1 MPTRR
6 RRSASLALTAKVLAG
21 VSVFALL
28 VVGGVVAWAVYN
40 RVPLP
45 VDDRCTATVQ
55 GSTATLDP
63 ERAYYAALISGVS
76 VKRGLAPR
84 AASIALATAF
94 QESGMRNL
102 DYGHADSIGLFQQ
115 RPSKGWGTVE
125 QIMDPWYSATAFYK
139 ALVKVKDW
147 QDDDINDV
155 AQKVQRSA
163 HPEAYR
169 KHVDKSR
176 TLASSLTGQTP
187 ASFSCA
193 VRSPGDADPEGM
205 ASYLKQTF
213 GKTITVA
220 VADTGL
226 TVSAKDADVAWAA
239 AHAAVAGTGRYGLA
253 TASIG
258 DWTWT
263 HDPWSPAAWHGPGSP
278 TGPTT
283 LTLTFQAG

>member
-6 RRSASLALTAKVLAG
+6 PRPRATLAKALAG
-21 VSVFALL
+21 VSALALL
-28 VVGGVVAWAVYN
+28 AVGGVVAWSAYH

-45 VDDRCTATVQ
+45 VDDRCTATVK
-55 GSTATLDP
+55 GASVTLDP

-84 AASIALATAF
+84 AGSIALATAF

-115 RPSKGWGTVE
+115 RPSKGWGTIE
-125 QIMDPWYSATAFYK
+125 EIMDPWYSAAAFYK
-139 ALVKVKDW
+139 ALVRVKDW
-147 QDDDINDV
+147 QEGDINDV
-155 AQKVQRSA
+155 AQAVQRSA

-169 KHVDKSR
+169 KHVEKSR

-187 ASFSCA
+187 ASFSCM

-205 ASYLKQTF
+205 ADYLKKTF
-213 GKTITVA
+213 GKTVKVA
-220 VADTGL
+220 TADTGL
-226 TVSAKDADVAWAA
+226 VVTAKDATVAWSA

-253 TASIG
+253 GVTIG
-258 DWTWT
+258 DWSWT
-263 HDPWSPAAWHGPGSP
+263 HDAWAPAAWHGLGDPS
-278 TGPTT
+278 GPAE
-283 LTLTFQAG
+283 LTLSFRTD

>member
-6 RRSASLALTAKVLAG
+6 RRSLTLTAKVLAG

-28 VVGGVVAWAVYN
+28 VVGGVVAWSAYH

-55 GSTATLDP
+55 GATATLDP

-76 VKRGLAPR
+76 VKRGLVPR

-102 DYGHADSIGLFQQ
+102 EYGHADSIGLFQQ

-125 QIMDPWYSATAFYK
+125 EIMNPWYSATAFYK
-139 ALVKVKDW
+139 ALVKVKGW
-147 QDDDINDV
+147 EEDDINDV

-169 KHVDKSR
+169 KHVAKSR

-193 VRSPGDADPEGM
+193 VRSSGDPDPEGM
-205 ASYLKQTF
+205 AGYLKQTF
-213 GKTITVA
+213 GKAIELVTT
-220 VADTGL
+220 DTGL
-226 TVSAKDADVAWAA
+226 TVSAKDTTVAWSV
-239 AHAAVAGTGRYGLA
+239 AHASIAGTERYGLA
-253 TASIG
+253 GVTIG
-258 DWTWT
+258 DWSWT
-263 HDPWSPAAWHGPGSP
+263 HDPWSPAAWHGPGNP
-278 TGPTT
+278 EGPTK
-283 LTLTFQAG
+283 LTLDFQSD

>member
-6 RRSASLALTAKVLAG
+6 RGRTTLTAKVLAG

-28 VVGGVVAWAVYN
+28 VVGGVVAWSAYH

-55 GSTATLDP
+55 GTTATLDP

-76 VKRGLAPR
+76 VKRGLVPR

-102 DYGHADSIGLFQQ
+102 DYGHADSVGLFQQ

-139 ALVKVKDW
+139 ELVKVKGW
-147 QDDDINDV
+147 EEGDINDV

-169 KHVDKSR
+169 KHVEKSR

-187 ASFSCA
+187 ASFSCT
-193 VRSPGDADPEGM
+193 VRSPGDPDPEGM
-205 ASYLKQTF
+205 ASFLKQTF
-213 GKTITVA
+213 GKTIKLTT
-220 VADTGL
+220 ADTGL
-226 TVSAKDADVAWAA
+226 AVTTRDDTIAWAV

-253 TASIG
+253 GISIG
-258 DWTWT
+258 KWTWT

-278 TGPTT
+278 DGPTS
-283 LTLTFQAG
+283 LTLSFQTA

>member
-6 RRSASLALTAKVLAG
+6 RRTRRTLTAKLLAG

-28 VVGGVVAWAVYN
+28 AVGGVVAWSAYH

-45 VDDRCTATVQ
+45 VDDRCTATVH
-55 GSTATLDP
+55 GASTTLDP

-76 VKRGLAPR
+76 VKRGLVPR
-84 AASIALATAF
+84 AASIAVATAF

-102 DYGHADSIGLFQQ
+102 DYGHADSLGLFQQ

-125 QIMDPWYSATAFYK
+125 EIMDPWYSATAFYK
-139 ALVKVKDW
+139 ALVRVKGW
-147 QDDDINDV
+147 QDGDINDV

-169 KHVDKSR
+169 KHVAKSR

-193 VRSPGDADPEGM
+193 VRSSGDADPEGM
-205 ASYLKQTF
+205 ASFLKQTF
-213 GKTITVA
+213 GKTIKLSATDAGLAITAADSTVA
-220 VADTGL
+220 WSVAH
-226 TVSAKDADVAWAA
+226 V
-239 AHAAVAGTGRYGLA
+239 AVAGTGRYGL
-253 TASIG
+253 TGVSIG
-258 DWTWT
+258 AWTWT

-278 TGPTT
+278 AGPSD
-283 LTLTFQAG
+283 LTLSFASD

>member
-6 RRSASLALTAKVLAG
+6 RPSRTALLARALAG
-21 VSVFALL
+21 VSVLVLL
-28 VVGGVVAWAVYN
+28 AVGGVVAWSAYHH
-40 RVPLP
+40 VPLP
-45 VDDRCTATVQ
+45 VDDRCTATVK

-84 AASIALATAF
+84 AGSIALATAF

-115 RPSKGWGTVE
+115 RPSKGWGSIE
-125 QIMDPWYSATAFYK
+125 EIMDPWYSATAFYK
-139 ALVKVKDW
+139 ALVKVKGWEDG
-147 QDDDINDV
+147 DINDV

-169 KHVDKSR
+169 KHVEKSR

-187 ASFSCA
+187 ASFSCT

-205 ASYLKQTF
+205 ASFLKQTF
-213 GKTITVA
+213 GKTIKLTTSDA
-220 VADTGL
+220 GL
-226 TVSAKDADVAWAA
+226 TITAKDTDVAWSV
-239 AHAAVAGTGRYGLA
+239 AHVAIAGTGRYGLA
-253 TASIG
+253 SITLG
-258 DWTWT
+258 TWTWT
-263 HDPWSPAAWHGPGSP
+263 HDPWSPAAWHGPNSLEEP
-278 TGPTT
+278 TS
-283 LTLTFQAG
+283 LTLGFASA

>member
-1 MPTRR
+1 M
-6 RRSASLALTAKVLAG
+6 LAG
-21 VSVFALL
+21 VSVFVLL
-28 VVGGVVAWAVYN
+28 VVGGVVAWSAYH

-55 GSTATLDP
+55 GATTSLDP

-76 VKRGLAPR
+76 VKRGLVPR

-125 QIMDPWYSATAFYK
+125 EIMDPWYSATAFYK
-139 ALVKVKDW
+139 ALVKVKGW
-147 QDDDINDV
+147 EEDDINDV
-155 AQKVQRSA
+155 AQAVQRSA

-169 KHVDKSR
+169 KHVAKSR

-187 ASFSCA
+187 ASFSCT
-193 VRSPGDADPEGM
+193 VRSPSDPDPEGM
-205 ASYLKQTF
+205 ASFLKQTF
-213 GKTITVA
+213 GKTIKLTTTETGLAVTAKDTA
-220 VADTGL
+220 VAW
-226 TVSAKDADVAWAA
+226 SVA
-239 AHAAVAGTGRYGLA
+239 HVAVAGTGRYGLA
-253 TASIG
+253 GVSIG

-263 HDPWSPAAWHGPGSP
+263 HNPWSPAAWHGPGSP
-278 TGPTT
+278 SGVAD
-283 LTLTFQAG
+283 LTLSFASA

>member
-6 RRSASLALTAKVLAG
+6 PRPRVTLAKLLAG
-21 VSVFALL
+21 VSALALL
-28 VVGGVVAWAVYN
+28 AVGGVVAWSAYH

-55 GSTATLDP
+55 GASVTLDP

-76 VKRGLAPR
+76 VKRGLVPR
-84 AASIALATAF
+84 AGSIALATAF

-115 RPSKGWGTVE
+115 RPSKGWGTIE
-125 QIMDPWYSATAFYK
+125 EIMDPWYSATAFYK
-139 ALVKVKDW
+139 ALVRVKNW
-147 QDDDINDV
+147 EEGDINDV
-155 AQKVQRSA
+155 AQAVQRSA

-169 KHVDKSR
+169 KHVEKSR

-193 VRSPGDADPEGM
+193 VRSPGDPDPEGM
-205 ASYLKQTF
+205 ADYLKKTF
-213 GKTITVA
+213 GKTVKVSTT
-220 VADTGL
+220 DTGV
-226 TVSAKDADVAWAA
+226 TVTAKDATVAWAA

-253 TASIG
+253 GVTIG
-258 DWTWT
+258 KWTWT
-263 HDPWSPAAWHGPGSP
+263 HNSWSPAAWHGPGNP
-278 TGPTT
+278 NGPTE
-283 LTLTFQAG
+283 LTLSFQTG

>member
-6 RRSASLALTAKVLAG
+6 RGRTTLAAKVLAG

-28 VVGGVVAWAVYN
+28 VVGGVVAWSVYH

-45 VDDRCTATVQ
+45 VDDRCAATV
-55 GSTATLDP
+55 GGETVTLDP

-76 VKRGLAPR
+76 VRRGLVPR

-115 RPSKGWGTVE
+115 RPSKGWGSVE
-125 QIMDPWYSATAFYK
+125 EIMDPWYSATAFYK
-139 ALVKVKDW
+139 ALVKVKGW
-147 QDDDINDV
+147 EEGDINDV

-187 ASFSCA
+187 ASFSCTVGSA
-193 VRSPGDADPEGM
+193 SDPDPEGM
-205 ASYLKQTF
+205 ASFLKQTF
-213 GKTITVA
+213 GKTIELTTT
-220 VADTGL
+220 DTGL
-226 TVSAKDADVAWAA
+226 AIAAKDTRVAWSVAQV
-239 AHAAVAGTGRYGLA
+239 AVAGTGRYGL
-253 TASIG
+253 TNVSIG
-258 DWTWT
+258 KWTWA

-278 TGPTT
+278 DGPTE
-283 LTLTFQAG
+283 LTLGFASS